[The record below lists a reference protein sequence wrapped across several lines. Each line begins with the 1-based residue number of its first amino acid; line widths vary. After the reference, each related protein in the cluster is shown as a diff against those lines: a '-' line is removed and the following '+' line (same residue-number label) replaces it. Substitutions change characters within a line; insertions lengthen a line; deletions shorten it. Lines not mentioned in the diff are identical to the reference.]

1 MSRHHPQSSLGGIIL
16 SGFIDCMEIEA
27 VATDTTGNSELARHR
42 ANLKKKIQAAFEVF
56 DPDHKGRCL
65 KEDIR
70 TVIHSLDMNPR
81 ETQVSLFV
89 ASISEDEDKEV
100 QFDRFEQAILPVM
113 ENNEW
118 PRASEE
124 ILLEAFRMID
134 TEHKGYLEVK
144 ELEDFLKTNGEFFRA
159 SELEDMFKAAVDS
172 KGTID
177 YVKYAHAATQ

>member
-1 MSRHHPQSSLGGIIL
+1 
-16 SGFIDCMEIEA
+16 
-27 VATDTTGNSELARHR
+27 
-42 ANLKKKIQAAFEVF
+42 
-56 DPDHKGRCL
+56 
-65 KEDIR
+65 
-70 TVIHSLDMNPR
+70 MNPR

-177 YVKYAHAATQ
+177 YVKYAHVLATQ